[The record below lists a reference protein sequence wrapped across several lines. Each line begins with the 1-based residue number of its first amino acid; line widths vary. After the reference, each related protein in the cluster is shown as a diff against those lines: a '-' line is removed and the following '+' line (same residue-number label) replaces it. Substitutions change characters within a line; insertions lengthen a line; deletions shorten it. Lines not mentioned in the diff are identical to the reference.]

1 MLREKNIYG
10 KEENMI
16 PLLDTHMHLVYR
28 DKASYGWTKDIPSLA
43 EDNFTLEN
51 YKALTEG
58 LGVGGALF
66 MEAGVD
72 DADYQN
78 ETHFVHSLSKNSNSG
93 LNGIIA
99 SIRPEND
106 EGFESWLNKTIEM
119 GVVGYRRILH
129 VMPDDTSQ
137 SITFRNNVNKIG
149 KLDKTFDICYLSTQL
164 SIALDFARACENTKL
179 VLNHCGVP
187 SIAENALD
195 PWRADMEALSKMPN
209 VTCKLSGLMAYCA
222 PGTSSLE
229 TIQPCVDHV
238 LNCFGPQRMVW
249 GSDWPVVNLGKDL
262 PEWISVTRQILSKL
276 SEDEATSI
284 ANKNAQLI
292 YKVNL

>member
-1 MLREKNIYG
+1 ML
-10 KEENMI
+10 
-16 PLLDTHMHLVYR
+16 
-28 DKASYGWTKDIPSLA
+28 
-43 EDNFTLEN
+43 
-51 YKALTEG
+51 
-58 LGVGGALF
+58 
-66 MEAGVD
+66 
-72 DADYQN
+72 
-78 ETHFVHSLSKNSNSG
+78 
-93 LNGIIA
+93 
-99 SIRPEND
+99 
-106 EGFESWLNKTIEM
+106 
-119 GVVGYRRILH
+119 
-129 VMPDDTSQ
+129 
-137 SITFRNNVNKIG
+137 NNVNKIG
-149 KLDKTFDICYLSTQL
+149 KLDKTFDICFLSTQL

-195 PWRADMEALSKMPN
+195 PWRADMEALSKMSN
-209 VTCKLSGLMAYCA
+209 VTCKLSGLMAYCS

-229 TIQPCVDHV
+229 TIEPYVDHV

-276 SEDEATSI
+276 SEDEATLI